1 MSHVHPLSRDDRGR
15 EHEHEHEHGH
25 AHADRHPA
33 LTPLVIDVISDQTRA
48 ELEASIDAPLTIE
61 RGTSGAGA
69 EPPAESNPP
78 PEQPA
83 PREIPARDRER
94 ESRTMN
100 SNSTSIADEAAE
112 SATGTH
118 VENPQNP

>member
-15 EHEHEHEHGH
+15 EHEHDH

-33 LTPLVIDVISDQTRA
+33 LTPLIIDIIPDQTRA
-48 ELEASIDAPLTIE
+48 ELEESINAPLTVE
-61 RGTSGAGA
+61 RGASGAGA
-69 EPPAESNPP
+69 EPSADSDHP

-94 ESRTMN
+94 ESRTTN
-100 SNSTSIADEAAE
+100 SDSTSIADEAAE
-112 SATGTH
+112 STTGRDITH
-118 VENPQNP
+118 Q